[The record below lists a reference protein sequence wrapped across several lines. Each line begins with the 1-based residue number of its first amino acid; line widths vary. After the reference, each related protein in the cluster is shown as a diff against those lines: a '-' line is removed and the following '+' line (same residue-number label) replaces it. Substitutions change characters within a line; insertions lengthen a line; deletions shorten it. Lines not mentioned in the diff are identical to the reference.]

1 MGGGGGEKGGI
12 SDFPSDTLKMF
23 IYSSTT
29 EENLKNILF
38 IMYFVKLYCLIKF
51 FFCKTSPWKNII
63 NVFEWLIPGN
73 KVSQG
78 YITGVVGIVLSA
90 LTSEGISQSEF
101 TRFPPNCNL

>member
-1 MGGGGGEKGGI
+1 MWRN
-12 SDFPSDTLKMF
+12 F
-23 IYSSTT
+23 
-29 EENLKNILF
+29 KNVHLF
-38 IMYFVKLYCLIKF
+38 INNRRKSKKYIVYHVFCKIILPYQVF
-51 FFCKTSPWKNII
+51 FCCKTSPWKNNI

-90 LTSEGISQSEF
+90 LTSEGISQSEI